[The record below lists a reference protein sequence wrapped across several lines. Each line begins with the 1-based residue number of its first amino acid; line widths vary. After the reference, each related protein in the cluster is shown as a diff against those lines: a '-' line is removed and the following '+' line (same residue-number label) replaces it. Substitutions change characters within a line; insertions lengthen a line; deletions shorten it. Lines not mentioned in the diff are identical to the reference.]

1 MIVRGL
7 LFFAIFFATIDVA
20 QAAPPA
26 IGGMLPAG
34 EFWQAYKTRF
44 ISPSGRVI
52 DNGNAG
58 VSSSEGQGYGMILA
72 VASDDRTTFDL
83 LWRWTQAQLL
93 RDDGLFSWKWDPN
106 STPHVSDPNNAT
118 DGDLLIA
125 WALAEA
131 AEFWP
136 GGSYGSAS
144 KELATAITRAGVA
157 DTSFGPALL
166 PGTRGFGS
174 SQRPDGPVI
183 NLSYWVYPALWRLQ
197 SIAPDG
203 PWGALAK
210 TGVAIGALARFGDAK
225 VPSDW
230 ISLANHAVPAEGFAP
245 TFGYDA
251 IRVPLYLAW
260 GGLGTKENLSSYSV
274 LWRDSTAVPQ
284 RFVVTTGEPTDALS
298 EKGYRAIAALVRCA
312 VSGSKIPL
320 DLVGADVDL
329 YYPTTLRAL
338 VMIAAR
344 QRYPRCLQ

>member
-1 MIVRGL
+1 MIIRAFL
-7 LFFAIFFATIDVA
+7 SFAIFLATMTVA

-26 IGGMLPAG
+26 IGGTLRAA

-44 ISPSGRVI
+44 ISSGGRVT

-58 VSSSEGQGYGMILA
+58 VSHSEGQGYGMILA
-72 VASDDRTTFDL
+72 VASDDRATFDL
-83 LWRWTQAQLL
+83 LWRWTQSQLL
-93 RDDGLFSWKWDPN
+93 RDDGLFAWKWDPN

-136 GGSYGSAS
+136 GSPYKGAS
-144 KELATAITRAGVA
+144 QELAAAIARASVIE
-157 DTSFGPALL
+157 TSFGPALL
-166 PGTRGFGS
+166 PGTRGFGLG
-174 SQRPDGPVI
+174 QRPDGPVI

-197 SIAPDG
+197 SNAPDG

-210 TGVAIGALARFGDAK
+210 TGIAIGAMARFGDAK
-225 VPSDW
+225 VPTDW
-230 ISLANHAVPAEGFAP
+230 ISLANRAAPAEGFEP

-260 GGLGTKENLSSYSV
+260 GGLGTKKNLSSYSA
-274 LWRDSTAVPQ
+274 LWREVTGAPA
-284 RFVVTTGEPTDALS
+284 RLVVTSGESTEALS

-312 VSGSKIPL
+312 VSETKIAPEL
-320 DLVGADVDL
+320 LGADVDL

-338 VMIAAR
+338 VMIAAH
-344 QRYPRCLQ
+344 QRYPQCLN